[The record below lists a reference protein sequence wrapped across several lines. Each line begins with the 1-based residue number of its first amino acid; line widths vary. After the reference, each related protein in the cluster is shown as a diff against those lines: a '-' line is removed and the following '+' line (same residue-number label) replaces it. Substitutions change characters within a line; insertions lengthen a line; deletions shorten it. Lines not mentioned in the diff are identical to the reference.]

1 MNIDQ
6 ALVLGLVQGL
16 TEFLPVSSS
25 GHLALAQYWLGL
37 QEPGLFFEVFL
48 HAASLVAIIIF
59 FWPDIKKLKFKD
71 YQWLGL
77 ATIPA
82 IVAGLLGQELVDLV
96 VAVPLLVGAFLLL
109 TGFINLFIQ
118 KFMDKPIVKTNE
130 LTPTKS
136 LMIGLFQA
144 VAIIP
149 GISRSG
155 ATLLGSLSQGLDRQ
169 KAFAFTFLLAI
180 PAILGASAWQM
191 LKLFTE
197 HHALP
202 AGTILLAGGL
212 GTLVTSLLSL
222 KILKKLISQ
231 ARFTFFSWYC
241 FLLGGGVILVQLM
254 R

>member
-1 MNIDQ
+1 MNINQ
-6 ALVLGLVQGL
+6 ALILGIVQGL

-48 HAASLVAIIIF
+48 HAASLIAIVIF
-59 FWPDIKKLKFKD
+59 FWPNIKKLKFKD

-82 IVAGLLGQELVDLV
+82 IIAGLLSQEIVDLV
-96 VAVPLLVGAFLLL
+96 VAVPILVGILLL
-109 TGFINLFIQ
+109 ITGFINLFIQ
-118 KFMDKPIVKTNE
+118 KAMDKPLASTEK
-130 LTPTKS
+130 LTFSKS

-144 VAIIP
+144 VAILP

-155 ATLLGSLSQGLDRQ
+155 ATLLGSFSQGLTRQ

-191 LKLFTE
+191 LELFTE
-197 HHALP
+197 QIP
-202 AGTILLAGGL
+202 IPGGSILLAGSL

-231 ARFTFFSWYC
+231 ARFTVFSWYC
-241 FLLGGGVILVQLM
+241 FLLGGGVILFQLI